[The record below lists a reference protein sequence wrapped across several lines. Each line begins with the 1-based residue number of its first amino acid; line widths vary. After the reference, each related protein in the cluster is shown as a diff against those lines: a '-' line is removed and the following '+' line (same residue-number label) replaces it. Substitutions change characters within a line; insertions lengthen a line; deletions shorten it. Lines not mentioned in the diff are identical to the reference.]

1 MERASLII
9 LAEIIFL
16 LPFAAIF
23 GLSDR
28 VMTSQNA

>member
-23 GLSDR
+23 AEQVC
-28 VMTSQNA
+28 VMIC